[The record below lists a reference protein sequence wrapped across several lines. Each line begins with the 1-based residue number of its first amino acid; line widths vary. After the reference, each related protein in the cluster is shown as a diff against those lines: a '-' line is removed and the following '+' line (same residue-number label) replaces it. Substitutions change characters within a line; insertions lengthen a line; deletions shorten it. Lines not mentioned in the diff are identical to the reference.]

1 MMIKITRRVRFLL
14 KMGVEMFFMKGVNNN
29 IAITMLR
36 NMTSTMIAI
45 TEMQKAI
52 QKNQH
57 QIWLS

>member
-1 MMIKITRRVRFLL
+1 MTRRMRILL
-14 KMGVEMFFMKGVNNN
+14 KIGAENVLYEGGVNNN
-29 IAITMLR
+29 MAITMLR
-36 NMTSTMIAI
+36 KMTSTMIAI